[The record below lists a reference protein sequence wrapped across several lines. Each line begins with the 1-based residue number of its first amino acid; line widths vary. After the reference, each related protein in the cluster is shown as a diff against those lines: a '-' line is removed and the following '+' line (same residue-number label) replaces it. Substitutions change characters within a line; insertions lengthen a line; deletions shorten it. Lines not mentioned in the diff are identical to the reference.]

1 VPLAPRGVLTAQ
13 GSAGVPKA
21 VPFPSEDES
30 TGVVSLAW
38 RGPPYADQQAWA
50 MLRLLWSYLTES
62 AVAPLNKDMVEIDA
76 PYCSRIGPADELFS
90 EGYHQVWFRD
100 VARAKLGDIH
110 TTFFRS
116 VAAAVDDFDVARMR
130 IVVRRARRKRLE
142 QIERAPTSALVRSVS
157 EG

>member
-1 VPLAPRGVLTAQ
+1 MPVMAACVWPC
-13 GSAGVPKA
+13 
-21 VPFPSEDES
+21 
-30 TGVVSLAW
+30 SLYG
-38 RGPPYADQQAWA
+38 RPP
-50 MLRLLWSYLTES
+50 
-62 AVAPLNKDMVEIDA
+62 
-76 PYCSRIGPADELFS
+76 
-90 EGYHQVWFRD
+90 QVWFRD

-157 EG
+157 